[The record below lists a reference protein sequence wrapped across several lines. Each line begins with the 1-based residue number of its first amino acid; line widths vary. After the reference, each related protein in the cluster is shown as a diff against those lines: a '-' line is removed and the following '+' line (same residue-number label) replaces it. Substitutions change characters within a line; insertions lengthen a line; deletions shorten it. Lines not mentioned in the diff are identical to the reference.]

1 MAIDMPPEMP
11 PMLTKMEQLT
21 ALYNERKNPFVS
33 RTVGGIQ
40 VEVAGFPYLK
50 NSQVIQLLEASK
62 TPSGFIR
69 ALTKAYHLQGNYL
82 VQVLYRQEGD
92 IVFVY
97 VVQKTLDSVSGP
109 ESITR
114 YFQDLVGEK
123 DLDRSEF
130 ERHRL
135 LANLKAKRQGIDYSI
150 SYTMTDD
157 DDVSM
162 VFKPT
167 QNVDVD
173 RNQVN
178 LNIGNQG
185 NRFVGRYF
193 AGAGMTHTFASGM
206 EANLDYIAGLVDLG
220 EVDGGKYYD
229 GAAFNLNYPSTF
241 GLNSLDFLYSA
252 YGRELILSELSA
264 TNILGEETS
273 DVCLDPDQQLCTS
286 PLTDNLETTEEQQ
299 EKLNIDGVTM
309 ALKLS
314 NESILYSHSRKR
326 LTFSKSLEWIDDE
339 IDSDERGVLLDEE
352 YGVGGLALNYISE
365 ARSEIADAQSFFKI
379 QLKGGLTG
387 DRGTLS
393 SHQQEDGV
401 AIGRRTAEFL
411 LAQPSVRV
419 GFNLSPRARLDLDL
433 SGQISDGVQLPQMQ
447 QYVLGGI
454 SQMRAYLPGVLIGDT
469 GGYGKLALSVLT
481 FRGDTVRMTSSLF
494 AEYGQARFEDASDES
509 GGAVRSLSD
518 FGVRLLF
525 DFGSVADFELI
536 AASPIGDKNISE
548 EELELFEVDFFAKLQ
563 IKF

>member
-21 ALYNERKNPFVS
+21 ALYNERKKPFVS
-33 RTVGGIQ
+33 RTVGGIR

-50 NSQVIQLLEASK
+50 NGQVIQLLEASK
-62 TPSGFIR
+62 TPSDFIR
-69 ALTKAYHLQGNYL
+69 ALTKTYHLQGNLL
-82 VQVLYRQEGD
+82 VQVLYRQAGD
-92 IVFVY
+92 TVFVY
-97 VVQKTLDSVSGP
+97 VVQKTLESISGP

-114 YFQDLVGEK
+114 YFRDLTGEK

-135 LANLKAKRQGIDYSI
+135 LANLKSKRQGIDYSI
-150 SYTMTDD
+150 SYSMTDD

-167 QNVDVD
+167 PNTDVD

-252 YGRELILSELSA
+252 YGRELILSELAAS
-264 TNILGEETS
+264 NILGQETS
-273 DVCLDPDQQLCTS
+273 DICLDPDQQLCTS
-286 PLTDNLETTEEQQ
+286 PLTDNLETMEEQQ

-309 ALKLS
+309 AIKLS
-314 NESILYSHSRKR
+314 NESVLYSHSRKR

-365 ARSEIADAQSFFKI
+365 SRSEIADAQSFFKI
-379 QLKGGLTG
+379 QFKGGITG

-393 SHQQEDGV
+393 SYQQEDGV

-411 LAQPSVRV
+411 LAQPSIRI
-419 GFNLSPRARLDLDL
+419 GFNLSTRARLDLDL

-454 SQMRAYLPGVLIGDT
+454 SQLRAYLPGALVGDT

-481 FRGDTVRMTSSLF
+481 FRGDTVRVTSSAF
-494 AEYGQARFEDASDES
+494 AEYGQARFEDAPDEA

-518 FGVRLLF
+518 FGIRLLF
-525 DFGSVADFELI
+525 DFGSAADLELI

-548 EELELFEVDFFAKLQ
+548 EELELFEVDFFAKLR